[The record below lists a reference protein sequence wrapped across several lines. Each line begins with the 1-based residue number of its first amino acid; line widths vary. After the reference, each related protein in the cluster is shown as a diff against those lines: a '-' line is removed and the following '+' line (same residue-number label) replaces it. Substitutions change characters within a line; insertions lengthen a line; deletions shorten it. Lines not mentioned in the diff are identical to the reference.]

1 MVEQRLCN
9 PQVASSNLAPGSDKV
24 NQYTSSYPRGGIL
37 VYMESCACLYC
48 GTSLKERW
56 QKKFCSNHCQ
66 ANYQYKIFIED
77 WLAGNRVVVT
87 KNISRHIKRFM
98 IERDGEKCSV
108 CGWKKKHPITLRVP
122 LEVDHV
128 DGNADNNVNSNLQ
141 LLCPNCHSLTLLYR
155 NLNKGNGRS
164 WRNKPDVQK

>member
-1 MVEQRLCN
+1 
-9 PQVASSNLAPGSDKV
+9 
-24 NQYTSSYPRGGIL
+24 
-37 VYMESCACLYC
+37 
-48 GTSLKERW
+48 
-56 QKKFCSNHCQ
+56 
-66 ANYQYKIFIED
+66 
-77 WLAGNRVVVT
+77 
-87 KNISRHIKRFM
+87 M